1 MRKVLVV
8 LLALAIAGGLFAQG
22 FSLTGYFDGGIGL
35 FIPDAGDP
43 GLALVTRDSDVGGG
57 MRAQINAA
65 YTNEAK
71 NAGINLRIRANGD
84 EFGKGGNNLN
94 AFFPYAYGWISPFEG
109 KLTVKGGKV
118 DDGTFGTGDALV
130 DDDLGE
136 RGGFLAI
143 VKPVD
148 LLSLGFGAYANDPF
162 AATGMSGLDAAK
174 YTAGAVINVPDIL
187 KVTLQYANR
196 GDAGD
201 PEAERIW
208 AAFNILAASKI
219 GLKFVVAGKVEQL
232 QNFSDAGTIGIYET
246 IGFTKVQNLSLN
258 LNLWQILAKKD
269 NDPLTADDDFSL
281 RVWFWASYALAEGK
295 IVPRFDVNFLTAGSV
310 NTAVLHFNNRFAPG
324 TITSGVNAGKPGG
337 RNDASWKIDK
347 DTQIFNLRPS
357 VGFYLD
363 KNSWFEL
370 GYNLDL
376 GLGKGTGDFVNHAI
390 YADLKVSF

>member
-1 MRKVLVV
+1 MRKVFVV

-22 FSLTGYFDGGIGL
+22 FSFTGYFDGGIGL

-43 GLALVTRDSDVGGG
+43 GLALVTRDADVGGG

-71 NAGINLRIRANGD
+71 TAGINLRIRAQGADFGGGGTALNGV
-84 EFGKGGNNLN
+84 
-94 AFFPYAYGWISPFEG
+94 FPYAYGWISPFGG

-118 DDGTFGTGDALV
+118 DDGTFATGDALV

-136 RGGFLAI
+136 RGGLLAM

-148 LLSLGFGAYANDPF
+148 AFTLGFGAYVTDSFNV
-162 AATGMSGLDAAK
+162 TGMSGLDAAK

-196 GDAGD
+196 GDGGAA
-201 PEAERIW
+201 EAERIW
-208 AAFNILAASKI
+208 AAFNILATNKI
-219 GLKFVVAGKVEQL
+219 GLKFVVVGKADQL
-232 QNFSDAGTIGIYET
+232 QDFSDNGTIGIYET

-258 LNLWQILAKKD
+258 LNLWQILSQNSA
-269 NDPLTADDDFSL
+269 NEFSL

-295 IVPRFDVNFLTAGSV
+295 IVPRFDVNFLTAGAV

-324 TITSGVNAGKPGG
+324 QNSSGSPGG
-337 RNDASWKIDK
+337 RNDAGWTIGK